1 MSNDDIA
8 LAHRF
13 FRFLETR
20 LRAGSV
26 TPERPM
32 TSVRIIQDPAWS
44 DIALTKRKI
53 QRLTR
58 YLRVNE
64 GKLIGSTSGKPMG
77 YALCRTPQEFMKMNA
92 HLKSR
97 ALKDWFAFWTPVERS
112 EQAQTMDL
120 FAGEPGIQSLM
131 RAAEASR
138 PARAS

>member
-1 MSNDDIA
+1 
-8 LAHRF
+8 
-13 FRFLETR
+13 
-20 LRAGSV
+20 
-26 TPERPM
+26 M